1 MKYESTRGNH
11 ELVDS
16 SEAIRQGMVSQ
27 GGLFVPV
34 SFPKVDLES
43 LVGLGYCDLATKI
56 IGEFL
61 TDFSKEELAEVI
73 GKAYQSDH
81 FDSEKVV
88 PLKMINEK
96 VGILELFHGPTAAFK
111 DLALQLLPYLLTLSI
126 QKQQLKE
133 EVVILVATSGD
144 TGKAALEGFKDVKG
158 TRIIVFYPKDGV
170 SLMQERQMVTTA
182 GSNTS
187 VIGVDGN
194 FDDCQN
200 MVKDIFGDKEF
211 SQTLSESG
219 FELSSANSINWG
231 RLVPQIV
238 YYFHAYNQMV
248 ENGSIAFYEEINVA
262 VPTGN
267 FGNILAAYYAKNMGL
282 PIKTLICASNQNNVL
297 TDFFKTGK
305 YNRKREFFK
314 TSSPSMDI
322 LISSNLE
329 RFLFHLL
336 GSEKVVELYDNLS
349 VEGEFSIDD
358 IVVAQI
364 NEIIV
369 SGYADEDEVKNEIKT
384 MLKDE
389 DYLMDPHTAV
399 AMRVYKKYCENT
411 GDRTPTVIDSTACPY
426 KFVKSVYDAISDGNS
441 DHDDFRLIGE
451 LKELSG
457 VDIHPALK
465 SVSSLPIKHDT
476 NIKIADGRQIIKT
489 VLQIE

>member
-16 SEAIRQGMVSQ
+16 SEAIRQGMVPQ

-34 SFPKVDLES
+34 SIPKIDLAS
-43 LVGLGYCDLATKI
+43 LVGLDYCALATKV

-73 GKAYQSDH
+73 GKAYQSSH
-81 FDSEKVV
+81 FDNEKVV
-88 PLKMINEK
+88 PLKMINDK

-111 DLALQLLPYLLTLSI
+111 DLALQLLPHLLTLSI

-182 GSNTS
+182 GSNTA
-187 VIGVDGN
+187 VIGVEGN

-200 MVKDIFGDKEF
+200 MVKDIFGDEDF
-211 SQTLSESG
+211 SSQLSESG

-248 ENGSIAFYEEINVA
+248 ENGSIAFKDEINVT

-267 FGNILAAYYAKNMGL
+267 FGNILAAYYAKRMGL
-282 PIKTLICASNQNNVL
+282 PIKTLICASNRNNVL
-297 TDFFKTGK
+297 TDFFKTGR
-305 YNRKREFFK
+305 YNRKREFHK

-336 GSEKVVELYDNLS
+336 GDAEVVKLYDGLSEK
-349 VEGEFSIDD
+349 GEFSIDD
-358 IVVAQI
+358 AVISQI
-364 NEIIV
+364 NKIIE
-369 SGYADEDEVKNEIKT
+369 SGYADEDEVKDEIRT
-384 MLKDE
+384 MLQRDN
-389 DYLMDPHTAV
+389 YLMDPHTAV
-399 AMRVYKKYCENT
+399 AMRVYKKYCEKT
-411 GDRTPTVIDSTACPY
+411 GDTTPTVVDSTASPY
-426 KFVKSVYDAISDGNS
+426 KFVKSVYDAISGVNS

-451 LKELSG
+451 LKEISG

-465 SVSSLPIKHDT
+465 SVASLEIKHDS
-476 NIKIADGRQIIKT
+476 NIKIAEGRQMIKT
-489 VLQIE
+489 VLQID

>member
-34 SFPKVDLES
+34 DIPQIDLES
-43 LVGLGYCDLATKI
+43 LTGLGYCKLAEKI
-56 IGEFL
+56 IGKFL
-61 TDFSKEELAEVI
+61 TDFSKEELTDVI
-73 GKAYQSDH
+73 VQAYKSGH
-81 FDSEKVV
+81 FDNEKVV
-88 PLKMINEK
+88 PLKMINK
-96 VGILELFHGPTAAFK
+96 TVGILELFHGPTAAFK
-111 DLALQLLPYLLTLSI
+111 DLALQLLPHLLTLSVK
-126 QKQQLKE
+126 KQQSKK

-144 TGKAALEGFKDVKG
+144 TGKAALEGFKDVKNS
-158 TRIIVFYPKDGV
+158 RIIVFYPKDGV
-170 SLMQERQMVTTA
+170 SLMQERQMVTTT

-211 SQTLSESG
+211 SSQLFEQG

-248 ENGSIAFYEEINVA
+248 ENGAIAFNDEINVT

-267 FGNILAAYYAKNMGL
+267 FGNILAAYYAKRMGL
-282 PIKTLICASNQNNVL
+282 PLKTLICASNQNNVL

-305 YNRKREFFK
+305 YNRNREFYK

-329 RFLFHLL
+329 RFLFHFL
-336 GSEKVVELYDNLS
+336 GSDKVVELYDGLS
-349 VEGEFSIDD
+349 TTGEFVIDD
-358 IVVAQI
+358 ATVSQI

-369 SGYADEDEVKNEIKT
+369 SDYADEDEVSSEIK
-384 MLKDE
+384 DVFE
-389 DYLMDPHTAV
+389 NENYLMDPHTAV
-399 AMRVYKKYCENT
+399 AMRVYNKYREKT
-411 GDRTPTVIDSTACPY
+411 GDVTPTVIDSTACPY
-426 KFVKSVYDAISDGNS
+426 KFVKSVYDAISGGNS
-441 DHDDFRLIGE
+441 NHDDFKLIGE

-457 VDIHPALK
+457 FDIHPALK
-465 SVSSLPIKHDT
+465 SVSSLPVKYDI
-476 NIKIADGRQIIKT
+476 NIEIGDGRQAIKSI
-489 VLQIE
+489 LQID